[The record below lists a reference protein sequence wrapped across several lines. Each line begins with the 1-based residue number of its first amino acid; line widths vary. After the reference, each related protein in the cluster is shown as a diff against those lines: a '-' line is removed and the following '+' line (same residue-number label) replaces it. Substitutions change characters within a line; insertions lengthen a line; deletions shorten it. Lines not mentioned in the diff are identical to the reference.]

1 MKLPV
6 AQNTAYT
13 IYYERYD
20 DKTFTH
26 ADVHEWNKDIRTKFI
41 ATHTVLHALHGE
53 PFYALVDNKKLAK
66 FVYLLGYRPHKQ
78 VRCNDNKVRTIW
90 IYSGELNG

>member
-1 MKLPV
+1 MKLPI
-6 AQNTAYT
+6 ARTPSFT
-13 IYYERYD
+13 IYYELFD

-26 ADVHEWNKDIRTKFI
+26 ADVSVWNREVKETFI
-41 ATHTVLHALHGE
+41 ATHKVLSALHGE

-66 FVYLLGYRPHKQ
+66 FVYLLGYRPLRQ

-90 IYSGELNG
+90 IYTGE

>member
-6 AQNTAYT
+6 AQTVDFT
-13 IYYERYD
+13 IYYERFE

-26 ADVHEWNKDIRTKFI
+26 ADVVSWNKTVRDKFK
-41 ATHTVLHALHGE
+41 ATHSVLQHLHGE

-78 VRCNDNKVRTIW
+78 IRCNDNIVRTIW
-90 IYSGELNG
+90 IYSGE